1 MIIMGNSLMR
11 QMSETNEQ
19 NKAWSLIPS
28 NTSMTD
34 ATVHSQKLY

>member
-1 MIIMGNSLMR
+1 MGNSLMR
-11 QMSETNEQ
+11 QMSETIEQ
-19 NKAWSLIPS
+19 NKAFPWSLIPS